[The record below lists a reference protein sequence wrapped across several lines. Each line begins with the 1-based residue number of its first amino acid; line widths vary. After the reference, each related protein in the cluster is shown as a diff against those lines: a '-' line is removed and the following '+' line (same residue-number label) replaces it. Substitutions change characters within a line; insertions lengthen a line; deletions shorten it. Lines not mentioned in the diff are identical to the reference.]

1 MCTCPPCP
9 AVCVSSS
16 PGPRTPHRPDAV
28 NAGPWR
34 PPCPFVALWTFWE
47 SYLPLCPRHRPHP
60 AVDAFLTGPGV
71 PAAGSMCPRGPVSPH
86 FRVCPPRDGGLACP
100 GGWGGTGAA
109 RRVGVRSGGVS
120 VGTRHERKGPPGLV
134 AKKSESPW
142 VILSSTTIFISVAWA
157 LSELTGIGFQYNA
170 PQAVGI
176 NISLAPFYALW
187 TWHLRG

>member
-1 MCTCPPCP
+1 MGWP
-9 AVCVSSS
+9 A
-16 PGPRTPHRPDAV
+16 PGA
-28 NAGPWR
+28 
-34 PPCPFVALWTFWE
+34 
-47 SYLPLCPRHRPHP
+47 
-60 AVDAFLTGPGV
+60 
-71 PAAGSMCPRGPVSPH
+71 
-86 FRVCPPRDGGLACP
+86 
-100 GGWGGTGAA
+100 GAA
-109 RRVGVRSGGVS
+109 LGLRAGLGSAPGGVS